1 MVKNGL
7 TVFWGD
13 TRLFRGVN
21 NISLD
26 AKGRMAIPTRFR
38 ECLESCCASQL
49 VITVDTD
56 RCLLIYPLPEW
67 QEIERK
73 LVKLP
78 SFNKAARRLQRMLL
92 GNATEVEMD
101 GQGRILIPTPL
112 RNYAGL
118 EKRAVM
124 IGQGH
129 KFELWDE
136 ACWNSQ
142 LDEWQETDLEQLDL
156 PTDLETLSI

>member
-1 MVKNGL
+1 M
-7 TVFWGD
+7 
-13 TRLFRGVN
+13 FRGVN

-38 ECLESCCASQL
+38 ESLQSNCASQL
-49 VITVDTD
+49 VVTVDTD

-78 SFNKAARRLQRMLL
+78 SLNKTARNLQRMLM

-101 GQGRILIPTPL
+101 GQGRILIPTSL
-112 RNYAGL
+112 RTYASL
-118 EKRAVM
+118 EKKAVM

-129 KFELWDE
+129 KFELWNE
-136 ACWNSQ
+136 ESWNSQ
-142 LDEWQETDLEQLDL
+142 LNEWQETDLEQLEL
-156 PTDLETLSI
+156 PTDLETLSL

>member
-1 MVKNGL
+1 
-7 TVFWGD
+7 
-13 TRLFRGVN
+13 
-21 NISLD
+21 
-26 AKGRMAIPTRFR
+26 
-38 ECLESCCASQL
+38 
-49 VITVDTD
+49 
-56 RCLLIYPLPEW
+56 
-67 QEIERK
+67 
-73 LVKLP
+73 
-78 SFNKAARRLQRMLL
+78 
-92 GNATEVEMD
+92 MD

-112 RNYAGL
+112 RSYAGL

-136 ACWNSQ
+136 ACWSGQ

>member
-1 MVKNGL
+1 M
-7 TVFWGD
+7 
-13 TRLFRGVN
+13 FRGVN

-38 ECLESCCASQL
+38 ESLRSSCASQL

-67 QEIERK
+67 QEIEHK

-78 SFNKAARRLQRMLL
+78 SLNKAARDLLRMLM
-92 GNATEVEMD
+92 GNATDVEMD
-101 GQGRILIPTPL
+101 GQGRILIPPAL
-112 RNYAGL
+112 RDYAKL
-118 EKRAVM
+118 EKKAVM

-129 KFELWDE
+129 KFELWNE
-136 ACWNSQ
+136 ESWNSR
-142 LDEWQETDLEQLDL
+142 LSEWQETDLEQLEL
-156 PTDLETLSI
+156 PAGLENFSL

>member
-1 MVKNGL
+1 
-7 TVFWGD
+7 
-13 TRLFRGVN
+13 LFRGVN

-38 ECLESCCASQL
+38 ESLQSGCASQL
-49 VITVDTD
+49 VVTVDTD

-78 SFNKAARRLQRMLL
+78 SLNKTARHLQRMLM
-92 GNATEVEMD
+92 GNATDVEMD

-112 RNYAGL
+112 RSYAGL
-118 EKRAVM
+118 EKKAVM

-129 KFELWDE
+129 KFELWNE
-136 ACWNSQ
+136 ESWNNQ
-142 LDEWQETDLEQLDL
+142 LNEWQEIDLEQLEL
-156 PTDLETLSI
+156 PTDLETLSL

>member
-1 MVKNGL
+1 M
-7 TVFWGD
+7 
-13 TRLFRGVN
+13 FRGVN

-38 ECLESCCASQL
+38 ECLQSCCASQL

-112 RNYAGL
+112 RSYAGL

-136 ACWNSQ
+136 ECWSGQ
-142 LDEWQETDLEQLDL
+142 LEEWQETDLEQLDL